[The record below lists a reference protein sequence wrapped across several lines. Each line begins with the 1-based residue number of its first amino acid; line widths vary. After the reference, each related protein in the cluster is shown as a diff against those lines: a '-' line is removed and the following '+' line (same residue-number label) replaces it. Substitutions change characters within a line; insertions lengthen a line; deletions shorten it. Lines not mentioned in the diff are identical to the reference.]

1 MVDQKDARQLSMFPE
16 VSGAGSIP
24 SISTMPAFDKAL
36 GNLIKMSDLGAFIQL
51 NIQGLEKSYSL
62 NLSDYPIPDD
72 FIQLPPNYSP
82 LNLHLFPLRLRNRIK
97 KEIYDIRAF
106 FNRGNSFKTSFG
118 YFLFRSH
125 FSEWKEFIQ
134 SHRKILVEYL
144 SEKLGKGKYGQY
156 YLTMLTEGY
165 ELIQTVSDI
174 TAPWDFKDNILLKDI
189 EAERKSLAEKGTT
202 IQSLKPTEI
211 EFPFQLIVLKTI
223 HIPMVL
229 HLFLHQI
236 QILSVFK
243 SIHLDYL
250 ADREINTIEDIRRLI
265 EGL

>member
-16 VSGAGSIP
+16 VSGDGSIP
-24 SISTMPAFDKAL
+24 SISTMPDFDKAL

-72 FIQLPPNYSP
+72 FIQLPQNYSP

-106 FNRGNSFKTSFG
+106 FTRGNSFKTSFG

-134 SHRKILVEYL
+134 SHRKILAEYL
-144 SEKLGKGKYGQY
+144 SEKC
-156 YLTMLTEGY
+156 
-165 ELIQTVSDI
+165 
-174 TAPWDFKDNILLKDI
+174 A
-189 EAERKSLAEKGTT
+189 
-202 IQSLKPTEI
+202 
-211 EFPFQLIVLKTI
+211 
-223 HIPMVL
+223 
-229 HLFLHQI
+229 
-236 QILSVFK
+236 
-243 SIHLDYL
+243 
-250 ADREINTIEDIRRLI
+250 
-265 EGL
+265 